1 MEHVSRGEE
10 PRRFMRQAG
19 ASRRGGGP
27 LISLWDMGYWALI
40 TFATPLIIAVLPF
53 LKVQIS
59 ERVLHL
65 MLGFSAGILGGVA
78 FADILAEAFAI
89 AKELSLLPIFVPSGI
104 GIGFFILLAVERYLL
119 ATQEIHGGP
128 FHIHGKPL
136 DPSHGLMG
144 VSALTF
150 HGFMDGFV
158 IPIGFSAGPQVGIVV
173 TLAVAI
179 HQIPDSFAALSL
191 ALGSTDSKKQAF
203 MYVIATAADTPIG
216 ILVGL
221 LFVGLG
227 SFMIPLGLGL
237 SAGTFIYVSASDL
250 VRGVHPDARSY
261 LVVLSMALGFMLV
274 LGLSLFMPQV

>member
-1 MEHVSRGEE
+1 V
-10 PRRFMRQAG
+10 
-19 ASRRGGGP
+19 
-27 LISLWDMGYWALI
+27 ISLWDMGYWALI

-65 MLGFSAGILGGVA
+65 MLGFSAGILGGVT
-78 FADILAEAFAI
+78 FVDILPEAFAV
-89 AKELSLLPIFVPSGI
+89 AKELSLLSIYVPSGI
-104 GIGFFILLAVERYLL
+104 GVGFFILLIIERYLL
-119 ATQEIHGGP
+119 ASEEIHGGH

-136 DPSHGLMG
+136 DPNHGLMG

-158 IPIGFSAGPQVGIVV
+158 IPIGFSAGPQVGMIV

-203 MYVIATAADTPIG
+203 LYVLTTAVDTPIG
-216 ILVGL
+216 IIVGL

-227 SFMIPLGLGL
+227 SYMIPLGLGL
-237 SAGTFIYVSASDL
+237 SAGTFIYVSATDL
-250 VRGVHPDARSY
+250 IPELQHEARSP
-261 LVVLSMALGFMLV
+261 LVVMSMVAGFVLVMALSIFLPPV
-274 LGLSLFMPQV
+274 

>member
-1 MEHVSRGEE
+1 LTEGFVV
-10 PRRFMRQAG
+10 
-19 ASRRGGGP
+19 
-27 LISLWDMGYWALI
+27 ISLWDMAYWALI

-65 MLGFSAGILGGVA
+65 MLGFSAGILGGVT
-78 FADILAEAFAI
+78 FVDILPEAFAV
-89 AKELSLLPIFVPSGI
+89 AKELSLLPIYVPAGI
-104 GIGFFILLAVERYLL
+104 GAGFFILLVTEKYLL
-119 ATQEIHGGP
+119 FTEEIHGGH

-136 DPSHGLMG
+136 DPNHGRMG

-158 IPIGFSAGPQVGIVV
+158 IPVGFSAGTEVGMIV

-191 ALGSTDSKKQAF
+191 ALGSTESKRQALF
-203 MYVIATAADTPIG
+203 YVLATAVDTPIG
-216 ILVGL
+216 IAIGL

-227 SFMIPLGLGL
+227 SYMVPLGLGF
-237 SAGTFIYVSASDL
+237 SAGTFIYVSATDL
-250 VRGVHPDARSY
+250 VPELQHQARSL
-261 LVVLSMALGFMLV
+261 LVVMSMVAGFVLVMALSTFLPAV
-274 LGLSLFMPQV
+274 

>member
-1 MEHVSRGEE
+1 MVS
-10 PRRFMRQAG
+10 P
-19 ASRRGGGP
+19 
-27 LISLWDMGYWALI
+27 WDMAYWALI

-53 LKVQIS
+53 LRVQIS
-59 ERVLHL
+59 ERMLHL
-65 MLGFSAGILGGVA
+65 MLGFSAGILGGVT
-78 FADILAEAFAI
+78 FADILPEAFAI
-89 AKELSLLPIFVPSGI
+89 AKEMSLLSIYVPSGI
-104 GIGFFILLAVERYLL
+104 GVGFFILLIVERYLL
-119 ATQEIHGGP
+119 ATQEIHGGH

-158 IPIGFSAGPQVGIVV
+158 IPVGFSAGPDVGIIV

-191 ALGSTDSKKQAF
+191 ALGSTDNKKQSF
-203 MYVIATAADTPIG
+203 LYVLATAADTPIG

-227 SFMIPLGLGL
+227 NFVIPLGLGVA
-237 SAGTFIYVSASDL
+237 AGTFIYVSATDL
-250 VRGVHPDARSY
+250 VPELQHEARSP
-261 LVVLSMALGFMLV
+261 LVVLSMALGFLLV
-274 LGLSLFMPQV
+274 MGLSLFLPQV

>member
-1 MEHVSRGEE
+1 MA
-10 PRRFMRQAG
+10 F
-19 ASRRGGGP
+19 
-27 LISLWDMGYWALI
+27 WALI
-40 TFATPLIIAVLPF
+40 TFATPLIIAILPF
-53 LKVQIS
+53 MKMQIS

-65 MLGFSAGILGGVA
+65 MLGLSAGILGAVT
-78 FADILAEAFAI
+78 FADILPEAFA
-89 AKELSLLPIFVPSGI
+89 ASREMSLLPSLVPLGI
-104 GIGFFILLAVERYLL
+104 GGGFLVLLVAERYLL
-119 ATQEIHGGP
+119 ATQEIHGGH

-158 IPIGFSAGPQVGIVV
+158 IPIGFSAGAEIGIIV

-191 ALGSTDSKKQAF
+191 ALGSTDSKMQAF
-203 MYVIATAADTPIG
+203 KYVIATAVDTPIG
-216 ILVGL
+216 IAVGL

-227 SFMIPLGLGL
+227 TFMIPMGLGL

-250 VRGVHPDARSY
+250 VPELQHEARSP
-261 LVVLSMALGFMLV
+261 LVVVSMALGFLLV
-274 LGLSLFMPQV
+274 IGLSLLLPQV

>member
-1 MEHVSRGEE
+1 MFLEVKSQDVFVRQTGASSRG
-10 PRRFMRQAG
+10 G
-19 ASRRGGGP
+19 VL

-65 MLGFSAGILGGVA
+65 MLGFSAGILGGVT
-78 FADILAEAFAI
+78 FADILPEAFAV

-119 ATQEIHGGP
+119 ATQEIHGGH

-250 VRGVHPDARSY
+250 VPELQHEARSS
-261 LVVLSMALGFMLV
+261 LVVLSMALGFLLV
-274 LGLSLFMPQV
+274 LGLSILLPQV